1 MTIVKSYKISLEDT
15 SRGGTLTLWVDSD
28 EDLLVIEDEQN
39 VNVVLDV
46 AYIDQLIE
54 AIKEIVSDHEE
65 RALQRDGSR
74 G

>member
-28 EDLLVIEDEQN
+28 EGLLVIEDEQN